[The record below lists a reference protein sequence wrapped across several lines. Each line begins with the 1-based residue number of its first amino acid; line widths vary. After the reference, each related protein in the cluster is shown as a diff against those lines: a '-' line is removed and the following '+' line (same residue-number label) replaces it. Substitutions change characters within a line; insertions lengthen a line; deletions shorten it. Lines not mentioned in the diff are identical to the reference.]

1 MAQNQANQQILILL
15 AYRVQY
21 TAMIDSDT
29 NTSLKNDA
37 PSAELLKNRV
47 ILVTGA
53 SRGIGHAVA
62 KTFAAQGATVILLA
76 RTVKKLEA
84 LYDEIVARGH
94 PTPAIYPFNLANAS
108 PKDYEDLQHSI
119 DHHFGRLD
127 GLLHN
132 AAELGTLTPLE
143 HYPIEQW
150 YQVLQVNLNSAFL
163 LTQATLPLLKRSL
176 DASIVFT
183 TANEGAIGK
192 AYWGAYGVSKFA
204 LNGLMQ
210 ILAEELETNTSIRVN
225 SVNPRRV
232 RTPLRA
238 NAYPAENT
246 KDLPLPET
254 ILPLYLYLMSSDSQ
268 GVRGRTFFTG
278 CDLR

>member
-1 MAQNQANQQILILL
+1 MVNSYATTLL
-15 AYRVQY
+15 ENY
-21 TAMIDSDT
+21 S
-29 NTSLKNDA
+29 
-37 PSAELLKNRV
+37 PSPEMLKNRV

-53 SRGIGHAVA
+53 SSGIGWAAA
-62 KTFAAQGATVILLA
+62 KIFAAQGATVILLA

-84 LYDEIVARGH
+84 LYDEIVAAGH
-94 PTPAIYPFNLANAS
+94 PAPAIYPFNLANAV
-108 PKDYEDLQHSI
+108 PNDYEDLSQNI
-119 DHHFGRLD
+119 ENHFGRLD

-132 AAELGTLTPLE
+132 AAALGTLTPLE

-176 DASIVFT
+176 GASLVFT
-183 TANEGAIGK
+183 TANEGTRGK

-210 ILAEELETNTSIRVN
+210 ILADELETNTNIRVN
-225 SVNPRRV
+225 SVNPVRV

-238 NAYPAENT
+238 SAYPAENT

-254 ILPLYLYLMSSDSQ
+254 ILPLYLYLMDPNNREI
-268 GVRGRTFFTG
+268 RGRNFEVKTQ
-278 CDLR
+278 

>member
-1 MAQNQANQQILILL
+1 
-15 AYRVQY
+15 
-21 TAMIDSDT
+21 MIDSDT
-29 NTSLKNDA
+29 NIPQNYA
-37 PSAELLKNRV
+37 PSVELLKNRV

-62 KTFAAQGATVILLA
+62 KTFAAHGATIILLG

-84 LYDEIVARGH
+84 LYDEIVTAGH
-94 PTPAIYPFNLANAS
+94 PTPAIYPFNLANATS
-108 PKDYEDLQHSI
+108 KDYEDLQHNI
-119 DHHFGRLD
+119 AHHFGQLD

-132 AAELGTLTPLE
+132 AAQLGTLTPLE

-163 LTQATLPLLKRSL
+163 LTQATLPLLKRSM

-183 TANEGAIGK
+183 TANEGTTGK

-210 ILAEELETNTSIRVN
+210 TLADELETNTRIRVN
-225 SVNPRRV
+225 SVNPRQV

-238 NAYPAENT
+238 SAYPAENT

-254 ILPLYLYLMSSDSQ
+254 ILPLYLYLMGSDSQ
-268 GVRGRTFFTG
+268 DVRGRTFFTG

>member
-1 MAQNQANQQILILL
+1 M
-15 AYRVQY
+15 
-21 TAMIDSDT
+21 MDSYT
-29 NTSLKNDA
+29 NTHRETYS

-62 KTFAAQGATVILLA
+62 KTFAAHGATVILLA

-84 LYDEIVARGH
+84 LYDEIVAAGH
-94 PTPAIYPFNLANAS
+94 PTPAIYPFNLANAA
-108 PKDYEDLQHSI
+108 PKDYQDLHHSI
-119 DHHFGRLD
+119 EHHFGRLD

-132 AAELGTLTPLE
+132 AAELGSLTPLE

-150 YQVLQVNLNSAFL
+150 YQVLQLNLNSAFL

-183 TANEGAIGK
+183 TANEGTIGK

-204 LNGLMQ
+204 VNGLMQ
-210 ILAEELETNTSIRVN
+210 TLASELETNTSIRVN
-225 SVNPRRV
+225 SVNPGRV
-232 RTPLRA
+232 RTLLRA
-238 NAYPAENT
+238 SAYPAENT
-246 KDLPLPET
+246 KDLALPET
-254 ILPLYLYLMSSDSQ
+254 ILPLYLYLMGSDSREI
-268 GVRGRTFFTG
+268 RGRTF
-278 CDLR
+278 DREHH

>member
-1 MAQNQANQQILILL
+1 
-15 AYRVQY
+15 
-21 TAMIDSDT
+21 MIDSDT
-29 NTSLKNDA
+29 NIHLENYS

-53 SRGIGHAVA
+53 SRGIGRAVA
-62 KTFAAQGATVILLA
+62 KIFAAHGATVILLA
-76 RTVKKLEA
+76 RTVKKLET
-84 LYDEIVARGH
+84 LYDEIVAAGH
-94 PTPAIYPFNLANAS
+94 PAPAIYPFNLANAI
-108 PKDYEDLQHSI
+108 PKDYEDLQNNI
-119 DHHFGRLD
+119 QHHFGRLD

-176 DASIVFT
+176 EASIVFT
-183 TANEGAIGK
+183 TANEGSTGK

-204 LNGLMQ
+204 LNGLVQ
-210 ILAEELETNTSIRVN
+210 TLANELETNTSIRVN

-238 NAYPAENT
+238 SAYPAENT
-246 KDLPLPET
+246 KDLPPPET
-254 ILPLYLYLMSSDSQ
+254 ILPLYLYLMGPDSQ
-268 GVRGRTFFTG
+268 DVRGRTFFTG

>member
-1 MAQNQANQQILILL
+1 
-15 AYRVQY
+15 
-21 TAMIDSDT
+21 MIDNPIET
-29 NTSLKNDA
+29 YT
-37 PSAELLKNRV
+37 PSTDLLKNRV

-53 SRGIGHAVA
+53 SQGIGRAVA
-62 KTFAAQGATVILLA
+62 KTFAAHGATVILLA
-76 RTVKKLEA
+76 RTVKKLET
-84 LYDEIVARGH
+84 LYDEIVEAGH
-94 PTPAIYPFNLANAS
+94 PTPAIYPFNLANAT
-108 PKDYEDLQHSI
+108 PKDYEDLRHNLET
-119 DHHFGRLD
+119 HFGKLD

-183 TANEGAIGK
+183 IANEGLQGK

-210 ILAEELETNTSIRVN
+210 TLALELETNTSVRVN
-225 SVNPRRV
+225 SINPVQV
-232 RTPLRA
+232 RTKLRA
-238 NAYPAENT
+238 GAYPAENT
-246 KDLPLPET
+246 KDLPSPDT
-254 ILPLYLYLMSSDSQ
+254 ILPLYLYLMGPDSQ
-268 GVRGRTFFTG
+268 GIRGKNFDASRMSNG
-278 CDLR
+278 